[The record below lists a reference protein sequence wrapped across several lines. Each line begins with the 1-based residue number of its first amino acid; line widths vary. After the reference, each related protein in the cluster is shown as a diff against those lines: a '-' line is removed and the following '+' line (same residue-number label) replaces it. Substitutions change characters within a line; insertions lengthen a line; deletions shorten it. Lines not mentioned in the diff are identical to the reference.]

1 MFDQARV
8 VCRFYNHP
16 LIRDLYPE
24 ALSGTGARFSGRK
37 QTDAE
42 ARKYFFSRDGE
53 GSYLGQRL
61 SERLSCGVF
70 VRSTAGQLLEEQM
83 TPLHAKAG

>member
-24 ALSGTGARFSGRK
+24 ALWHWGHFAGRK
-37 QTDAE
+37 QTNAE
-42 ARKYFFSRDGE
+42 GPE
-53 GSYLGQRL
+53 
-61 SERLSCGVF
+61 V
-70 VRSTAGQLLEEQM
+70 LL
-83 TPLHAKAG
+83 LRN